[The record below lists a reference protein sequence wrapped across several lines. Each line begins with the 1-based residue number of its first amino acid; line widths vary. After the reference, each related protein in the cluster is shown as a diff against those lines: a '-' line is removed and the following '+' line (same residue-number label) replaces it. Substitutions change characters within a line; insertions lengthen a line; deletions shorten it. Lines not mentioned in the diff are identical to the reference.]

1 MMSTQGWNQD
11 LQERVRRSAPPG
23 SQVRTLSNGKP
34 NWIIDVNDDGVIV
47 HTERS
52 KDAGRPHLVPGWM
65 FAVAWDHLQ
74 RHGSLTNTTLLE
86 DLTVRRSSAVC
97 AVLAQM
103 PEAEVKSTRPIEL
116 TVLR

>member
-1 MMSTQGWNQD
+1 MSAEGWSAD

-52 KDAGRPHLVPGWM
+52 KDGGSPQLVPGWM

-74 RHGSLTNTTLLE
+74 RHGALTNTALLHQN
-86 DLTVRRSSAVC
+86 VKRSSAVC
-97 AVLAQM
+97 AVLAQF
-103 PEAEVKSTRPIEL
+103 PEITVRSTRPIEL
-116 TVLR
+116 SRTR